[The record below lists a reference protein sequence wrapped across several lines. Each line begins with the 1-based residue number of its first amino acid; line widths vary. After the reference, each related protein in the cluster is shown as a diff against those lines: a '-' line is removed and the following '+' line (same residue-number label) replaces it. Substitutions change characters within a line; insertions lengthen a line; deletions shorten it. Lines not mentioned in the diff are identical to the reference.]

1 MICDVRK
8 IIDRTL
14 TGGPENDPGRLC
26 FVRDGGEN
34 IMKKVAYSG
43 IEGAFAHV
51 VARRLFPDA
60 LHVSCDGFRETYDAV
75 EEGRCDFGIL
85 PVENSYAGPVTEVLK
100 MIDEGSLFVNYEY
113 ELPIIQNLLGVRG
126 SRPGDIKRVIS
137 HKKALEQCDRYIREK
152 GYEVTEAV
160 NTAVAARSV
169 ARDQNMSV
177 AAIASLEVAAIY
189 GLKVLDEHIN
199 EKDDNRTRFAVV
211 SRENRTIVI

>member
-1 MICDVRK
+1 
-8 IIDRTL
+8 
-14 TGGPENDPGRLC
+14 
-26 FVRDGGEN
+26 
-34 IMKKVAYSG
+34 MKRIAYSG

-60 LHVSCDGFRETYDAV
+60 LHVSCDGFRAVYDSVAAG
-75 EEGRCDFGIL
+75 ECDIGVL
-85 PVENSYAGPVTEVLK
+85 PVENSYAGPVAEVADLL
-100 MIDEGSLFVNYEY
+100 DEGRLFVNGEY

-126 SRPGDIKRVIS
+126 SRRGDIKKVIS
-137 HKKALEQCDRYIREK
+137 QKKALEQCDRYIREN
-152 GYEVTEAV
+152 GYEVTEAT

-199 EKDDNRTRFAVV
+199 ERDDNRTRFVIV
-211 SRENRTIVI
+211 SKTKGTIQTL